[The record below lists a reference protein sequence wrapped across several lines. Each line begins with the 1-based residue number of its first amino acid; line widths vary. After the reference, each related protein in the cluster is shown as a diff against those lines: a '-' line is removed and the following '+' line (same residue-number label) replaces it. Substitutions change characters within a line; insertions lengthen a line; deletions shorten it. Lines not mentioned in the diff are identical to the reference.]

1 MHNFMRMRNTFTIV
15 MSWCWRQR
23 RRWWRMR
30 MRMRTRLMIM
40 MMTMIDNGWLI
51 TDRWWLMTGAA
62 AAAAAAAADD
72 IDIDNDDDDGWWMM
86 GDRWWMMDDGWMVE
100 GGWLMMT
107 MMTMMMMMMMMVIP
121 SILGCNP
128 PKFIT
133 IFLLIWRWTNIEQLT
148 SIRSRPCS
156 DLRHVALAGASCLG
170 GRRAKLERG
179 FVDHQPET
187 WLLFDEPL
195 HLHSRQYPLKQ
206 DLTLGMDFHQ
216 DRTLNLNPFG
226 WFCAFH
232 VRLQRKF
239 TVAGSNIIQYHQ
251 LHVTVA
257 QQIVGSVHWLVKNT
271 KSLDVPNVTT

>member
-107 MMTMMMMMMMMVIP
+107 MMTMMMMMMMVIP